1 METAAD
7 SYKDEPISFYKI
19 IKDFTCDLIRT
30 FPELKENNYICDGLI
45 HILNYNLKTH
55 DAVEIYDYC
64 KQVYPEHFFNI
75 LYKNESIFSPDA
87 SGNTYFLP
95 NINFTLLWNSNI
107 SENTKNVI
115 WQYLQLILFSVVPDT
130 DNMASF
136 GDTAKLFEAINEEEF
151 SSKIEET
158 FNNFTKMCEDASG
171 IGISSEDLPNREDV
185 ENHLK
190 GIFSGKIGSLAKD
203 IAEEVASEL
212 DIDAEG
218 ITDMKD
224 VFQKLIK
231 NPQKLME
238 LAKKVGDKLDAKI
251 KSGEIKES
259 ELLEEASQYMNNLK
273 DMPGA
278 EGMKDLLSKFG
289 LNNMSKAQT
298 GAMKS
303 EMDRRVTKSKQQER
317 MRAELER
324 RQLEKAKKQLEEQQ
338 KAQAAPT
345 PVQAEPEKPQK
356 TKRNKKK

>member
-1 METAAD
+1 MAEQNTHDAHDSRDSRENFFKLANDFCAD
-7 SYKDEPISFYKI
+7 L
-19 IKDFTCDLIRT
+19 TNT
-30 FPELKENNYICDGLI
+30 FPELGELCVNDATYEFCREN
-45 HILNYNLKTH
+45 
-55 DAVEIYDYC
+55 
-64 KQVYPEHFFNI
+64 YPKHFFNI
-75 LYKNESIFSPDA
+75 LYKNEEMFETSHVELIPGVDFS
-87 SGNTYFLP
+87 
-95 NINFTLLWNSNI
+95 LLWKSNI

-130 DNMASF
+130 ENMDSF
-136 GDTAKLFEAINEEEF
+136 GDTAKLFEAINEDEF
-151 SSKIEET
+151 SAKIEET
-158 FNNFTKMCEDASG
+158 FNGFAKMCEDMSG
-171 IGISSEDLPNREDV
+171 VSAESIPNREDV

-224 VFQKLIK
+224 VFKKLIK

-238 LAKKVGDKLDAKI
+238 LAKKVGDKLDSKI

-298 GAMKS
+298 GAMQA
-303 EMDRRVTKSKQQER
+303 EMGRRVSKSKQQER

-324 RQLEKAKKQLEEQQ
+324 RNLEKAKKLLEEQQ
-338 KAQAAPT
+338 RATSAAATAAP
-345 PVQAEPEKPQK
+345 VEPEKPQK

>member
-1 METAAD
+1 MEQDSETPAANFF
-7 SYKDEPISFYKI
+7 KLAN
-19 IKDFTCDLIRT
+19 DFCADLTNT
-30 FPELKENNYICDGLI
+30 FPELGEIEVNEATHEFCKANYP
-45 HILNYNLKTH
+45 K
-55 DAVEIYDYC
+55 
-64 KQVYPEHFFNI
+64 HFFNI
-75 LYKNESIFSPDA
+75 LYKNEEMFAGDSPVEL
-87 SGNTYFLP
+87 LP
-95 NINFTLLWNSNI
+95 GVNFAPLWKSNI

-130 DNMASF
+130 DGMASF
-136 GDTAKLFEAINEEEF
+136 GDTAKLFEAINEDEF

-158 FNNFTKMCEDASG
+158 FNGFAKMCEDISG
-171 IGISSEDLPNREDV
+171 VGISAENIPNREDV

-190 GIFSGKIGSLAKD
+190 GMFSGKIGSLAKD
-203 IAEEVASEL
+203 IAEEVATEL

-224 VFQKLIK
+224 VFKKLIK

-238 LAKKVGDKLDAKI
+238 LAKKVGDKLDSKI

-298 GAMKS
+298 GAMQA
-303 EMDRRVTKSKQQER
+303 EMGRRVTKSKQQER

-324 RQLEKAKKQLEEQQ
+324 RNLEKAKKQLEEQQ
-338 KAQAAPT
+338 RAAAAAATPT
-345 PVQAEPEKPQK
+345 PVEPEKAQK

>member
-1 METAAD
+1 MAEQQSNRENFFKIATDFCAD
-7 SYKDEPISFYKI
+7 L
-19 IKDFTCDLIRT
+19 TNT
-30 FPELKENNYICDGLI
+30 FPELGEMCVNDATYEFCREN
-45 HILNYNLKTH
+45 
-55 DAVEIYDYC
+55 
-64 KQVYPEHFFNI
+64 YPKHFFNI
-75 LYKNESIFSPDA
+75 LYKNEEMFAKSPVEL
-87 SGNTYFLP
+87 LP
-95 NINFTLLWNSNI
+95 NVDFSLLWKSNI
-107 SENTKNVI
+107 SENTKNVV

-130 DNMASF
+130 KNMDSF

-151 SSKIEET
+151 SAKIEET
-158 FNNFTKMCEDASG
+158 FNGFAQMCEDMSD
-171 IGISSEDLPNREDV
+171 ISAESIPNREDV

-224 VFQKLIK
+224 VFKKLIK

-303 EMDRRVTKSKQQER
+303 EMDRRVSKSKQQER

-324 RQLEKAKKQLEEQQ
+324 RQLKKAKKQLEEQQ
-338 KAQAAPT
+338 KAQSAPT

>member
-1 METAAD
+1 MLKT
-7 SYKDEPISFYKI
+7 
-19 IKDFTCDLIRT
+19 LIRMDEQSTSENFFKLANDFCTDLTNT
-30 FPELKENNYICDGLI
+30 FPELGEISINNDTYEFCKD
-45 HILNYNLKTH
+45 NY
-55 DAVEIYDYC
+55 
-64 KQVYPEHFFNI
+64 PRHFFNI
-75 LYKNESIFSPDA
+75 LYKNEEMFASSPVEL
-87 SGNTYFLP
+87 LP
-95 NINFTLLWNSNI
+95 GIDFYPLWTSNI

-115 WQYLQLILFSVVPDT
+115 WQYLQLILFSVVQDT
-130 DNMASF
+130 ESVSAF

-151 SSKIEET
+151 SAKIEET
-158 FNNFTKMCEDASG
+158 FKGFADMCNDSSG
-171 IGISSEDLPNREDV
+171 ISTEDMPNREEV

-190 GIFSGKIGSLAKD
+190 GIFSGKIGTLAKD
-203 IAEEVASEL
+203 IAEEVAGEL

-224 VFQKLIK
+224 VFKKLIK

-278 EGMKDLLSKFG
+278 EGMKELLAKFG

-298 GAMKS
+298 GAMKA

-324 RQLEKAKKQLEEQQ
+324 RQLEKAKKLLEEQQ
-338 KAQAAPT
+338 RAAT
-345 PVQAEPEKPQK
+345 AEPEKPQK

>member
-1 METAAD
+1 MDDKNATNFFKLA
-7 SYKDEPISFYKI
+7 
-19 IKDFTCDLIRT
+19 KDFCTDLTNT
-30 FPELKENNYICDGLI
+30 FPELGEICVNEALYEFCKANYP
-45 HILNYNLKTH
+45 H
-55 DAVEIYDYC
+55 
-64 KQVYPEHFFNI
+64 HFFNI
-75 LYKNESIFSPDA
+75 LYKNDAMFDVSPVELLPGVDFS
-87 SGNTYFLP
+87 
-95 NINFTLLWNSNI
+95 LLWKSNI
-107 SENTKNVI
+107 SDNTKAVI

-130 DNMASF
+130 ENMASF

-151 SSKIEET
+151 SAKIEET
-158 FNNFTKMCEDASG
+158 FNGFAQMCEDMSG
-171 IGISSEDLPNREDV
+171 VSQEDMPNREEV

-224 VFQKLIK
+224 VFKKLIK

-289 LNNMSKAQT
+289 MNNMSKAQT

-303 EMDRRVTKSKQQER
+303 EMDRRISKSKQQER

-324 RQLEKAKKQLEEQQ
+324 RQLEKAKKLLEEQQ
-338 KAQAAPT
+338 KAAA
-345 PVQAEPEKPQK
+345 ASNEPEKPQK

>member
-1 METAAD
+1 MEEIDTSANFLKLANDFSAD
-7 SYKDEPISFYKI
+7 
-19 IKDFTCDLIRT
+19 LANT
-30 FPELKENNYICDGLI
+30 FPELGEIKISAATYEFCKE
-45 HILNYNLKTH
+45 H
-55 DAVEIYDYC
+55 
-64 KQVYPEHFFNI
+64 YPKHFFNI
-75 LYKNESIFSPDA
+75 LYKNEEMFSSPVELLPGVDFSP
-87 SGNTYFLP
+87 
-95 NINFTLLWNSNI
+95 LWNSNI

-130 DNMASF
+130 ESMTSF
-136 GDTAKLFEAINEEEF
+136 GDTAKLFEAIDEEEF
-151 SSKIEET
+151 SAKIEET
-158 FNNFTKMCEDASG
+158 FKGFADMRDASG
-171 IGISSEDLPNREDV
+171 DIPNREEV
-185 ENHLK
+185 ESHLK

-203 IAEEVASEL
+203 IAEEVANEL

-224 VFQKLIK
+224 VFKKLIK

-289 LNNMSKAQT
+289 LNNMSKAQK
-298 GAMKS
+298 GAMQA
-303 EMDRRVTKSKQQER
+303 EMGKRVAKSKQQER

-324 RQLEKAKKQLEEQQ
+324 RQLEKAKKALEEE
-338 KAQAAPT
+338 KK
-345 PVQAEPEKPQK
+345 VQPQSQPEKPQK

>member
-1 METAAD
+1 MSEQNTRDARDARDNFFKLANDFCAD
-7 SYKDEPISFYKI
+7 L
-19 IKDFTCDLIRT
+19 TNT
-30 FPELKENNYICDGLI
+30 FPELGEICVNDATYEFCREN
-45 HILNYNLKTH
+45 
-55 DAVEIYDYC
+55 
-64 KQVYPEHFFNI
+64 YPKHFFNI
-75 LYKNESIFSPDA
+75 LYKNEDLFASSPVELLPSVDFS
-87 SGNTYFLP
+87 
-95 NINFTLLWNSNI
+95 LLWKSNI

-130 DNMASF
+130 ENMDSF

-158 FNNFTKMCEDASG
+158 FKGFAEMCEDISG
-171 IGISSEDLPNREDV
+171 VGISSENIPNREDV

-224 VFQKLIK
+224 VFKKLIK

-238 LAKKVGDKLDAKI
+238 LAKKVGDKLDSKI

-298 GAMKS
+298 GAMQA
-303 EMDRRVTKSKQQER
+303 EMGRRVTKSKQQER

-324 RQLEKAKKQLEEQQ
+324 RQLEKAKKLLEEQQ
-338 KAQAAPT
+338 RATAAAATT
-345 PVQAEPEKPQK
+345 PIEPEKPQK

>member
-1 METAAD
+1 MAEQSTRDNFFKLANDFCAD
-7 SYKDEPISFYKI
+7 L
-19 IKDFTCDLIRT
+19 TNT
-30 FPELKENNYICDGLI
+30 FPELGEMSVNDATYEFCKVNYP
-45 HILNYNLKTH
+45 K
-55 DAVEIYDYC
+55 
-64 KQVYPEHFFNI
+64 HFFNI
-75 LYKNESIFSPDA
+75 LYKNEDMFQTSRVELLPGVDFSP
-87 SGNTYFLP
+87 
-95 NINFTLLWNSNI
+95 LWKSNI
-107 SENTKNVI
+107 SENTKSVI

-130 DNMASF
+130 ENMESF

-158 FNNFTKMCEDASG
+158 FNGFAQMCDDIS
-171 IGISSEDLPNREDV
+171 GISSENIPNREDV

-190 GIFSGKIGSLAKD
+190 GIFSGKIGTLAKD
-203 IAEEVASEL
+203 IATEVASEL

-224 VFQKLIK
+224 VFKKLIK

-278 EGMKDLLSKFG
+278 EGLKDLLAKFG
-289 LNNMSKAQT
+289 LNNMSNAQT

-303 EMDRRVTKSKQQER
+303 EMDRRVSKSKQQER

-324 RQLEKAKKQLEEQQ
+324 RNLEKAKKLLEEQQ
-338 KAQAAPT
+338 RPALAATT
-345 PVQAEPEKPQK
+345 PVEQPEKPQK

>member
-1 METAAD
+1 MEENNKPGEVKANFTKIVNDFCAD
-7 SYKDEPISFYKI
+7 L
-19 IKDFTCDLIRT
+19 TNT
-30 FPELKENNYICDGLI
+30 FPELGEMCVNDSTYEFCKTNYP
-45 HILNYNLKTH
+45 
-55 DAVEIYDYC
+55 
-64 KQVYPEHFFNI
+64 QHFFNI
-75 LYKNESIFSPDA
+75 LYKNEEMFQASPTELLPGVDFSP
-87 SGNTYFLP
+87 
-95 NINFTLLWNSNI
+95 LWKSNI

-115 WQYLQLILFSVVPDT
+115 WQYLQLILFSVVQDT
-130 DNMASF
+130 ESIASF

-151 SSKIEET
+151 SAKIEET
-158 FNNFTKMCEDASG
+158 FNGLCGDLSG
-171 IGISSEDLPNREDV
+171 IGLSSEDIPNQEDV

-190 GIFSGKIGSLAKD
+190 NIFTGKIGSLAKD

-218 ITDMKD
+218 ITDVKD
-224 VFQKLIK
+224 VFKKLIK

-238 LAKKVGDKLDAKI
+238 LAKKVGDKLDTKI

-273 DMPGA
+273 NMPGA
-278 EGMKDLLSKFG
+278 DGIKDLLSKFG
-289 LNNMSKAQT
+289 LNNMSKSQT
-298 GAMKS
+298 GAMKA

-338 KAQAAPT
+338 RASSAAELSQPE
-345 PVQAEPEKPQK
+345 AEKPQK

>member
-7 SYKDEPISFYKI
+7 SYTDEPISFYKI
-19 IKDFTCDLIRT
+19 VKDFTVDLIRT
-30 FPELKENNYICDGLI
+30 FPELKENNYICDGLVN
-45 HILNYNLKTH
+45 ILNDNLHNIDVT
-55 DAVEIYDYC
+55 EIYDYC
-64 KQVYPEHFFNI
+64 KSVYPAHFFNI
-75 LYKNESIFSPDA
+75 LYKNEAIFSPDA

-95 NINFTLLWNSNI
+95 NINFTQLWNSNI
-107 SENTKNVI
+107 TENTKNVI
-115 WQYLQLILFSVVPDT
+115 WQYLQLILFSVVPET
-130 DNMASF
+130 DDIASF
-136 GDTAKLFEAINEEEF
+136 GDTAKLFEAINEDEF
-151 SSKIEET
+151 SAKIEET
-158 FNNFTKMCEDASG
+158 FNGFAKMCEDVSG
-171 IGISSEDLPNREDV
+171 ISAENIPNREDV

-224 VFQKLIK
+224 VFKKLIK

-238 LAKKVGDKLDAKI
+238 LAKKVGDKLDSKI

-298 GAMKS
+298 GAMQA
-303 EMDRRVTKSKQQER
+303 EMGRRVTKSKQQER

-324 RQLEKAKKQLEEQQ
+324 RNLEKAKKQLEEQQ
-338 KAQAAPT
+338 RATAAAATPT
-345 PVQAEPEKPQK
+345 PVKPEKAQK

>member
-1 METAAD
+1 MEQHSETLTSNFFKLAN
-7 SYKDEPISFYKI
+7 
-19 IKDFTCDLIRT
+19 DFCTDLTNT
-30 FPELKENNYICDGLI
+30 FPELGTIVVNDATHEFCKANYP
-45 HILNYNLKTH
+45 N
-55 DAVEIYDYC
+55 
-64 KQVYPEHFFNI
+64 HFFNI
-75 LYKNESIFSPDA
+75 LYKNEEMFAGDSSVELLPGINFSP
-87 SGNTYFLP
+87 
-95 NINFTLLWNSNI
+95 LWNSNI

-115 WQYLQLILFSVVPDT
+115 WQYLQLILFSVVPET
-130 DNMASF
+130 DDMASF
-136 GDTAKLFEAINEEEF
+136 GDTAKLFEAINEDEF
-151 SSKIEET
+151 SAKIEET
-158 FNNFTKMCEDASG
+158 FNGFAKMCEDASG
-171 IGISSEDLPNREDV
+171 ISAENIPNRENV

-203 IAEEVASEL
+203 IAEEVATEL

-224 VFQKLIK
+224 VFKKLIK

-238 LAKKVGDKLDAKI
+238 LAKKVGDKLDSKI

-298 GAMKS
+298 GAMQA
-303 EMDRRVTKSKQQER
+303 EMGRRVTKSKQQEK

-324 RQLEKAKKQLEEQQ
+324 RNLEKAKKQLEEQQ
-338 KAQAAPT
+338 RATAAAATPT
-345 PVQAEPEKPQK
+345 PVEPEKAQK

>member
-1 METAAD
+1 MEQDSETPAANFF
-7 SYKDEPISFYKI
+7 KLAN
-19 IKDFTCDLIRT
+19 DFCADLTNT
-30 FPELKENNYICDGLI
+30 FPELGEIEVNEATHEFCKANYP
-45 HILNYNLKTH
+45 K
-55 DAVEIYDYC
+55 
-64 KQVYPEHFFNI
+64 HFFNI
-75 LYKNESIFSPDA
+75 LYKNEEMFAGDSPVELLPGVNFSP
-87 SGNTYFLP
+87 
-95 NINFTLLWNSNI
+95 LWKSNI

-115 WQYLQLILFSVVPDT
+115 WQYLQLILFSVVPET
-130 DNMASF
+130 DGMSSF
-136 GDTAKLFEAINEEEF
+136 GDTAKLFEAINEDEF

-158 FNNFTKMCEDASG
+158 FNGFAKMCEDISG
-171 IGISSEDLPNREDV
+171 VGISAENIPNREDV

-203 IAEEVASEL
+203 IAEEVATEL

-224 VFQKLIK
+224 VFKKLIK

-238 LAKKVGDKLDAKI
+238 LAKKVGDKLDSKI

-298 GAMKS
+298 GAMQA
-303 EMDRRVTKSKQQER
+303 EMGRRVTKSKQQER

-324 RQLEKAKKQLEEQQ
+324 RNLEKAKKQLEEQQ
-338 KAQAAPT
+338 RAAAAATEP
-345 PVQAEPEKPQK
+345 EPEKAQK

>member
-1 METAAD
+1 MEEQSNRDNFFKLVTDFCAD
-7 SYKDEPISFYKI
+7 L
-19 IKDFTCDLIRT
+19 TNT
-30 FPELKENNYICDGLI
+30 FPELGDMCVNDATYEFCKTNYP
-45 HILNYNLKTH
+45 K
-55 DAVEIYDYC
+55 
-64 KQVYPEHFFNI
+64 HFFNI
-75 LYKNESIFSPDA
+75 LYKNEDMFADSIEL
-87 SGNTYFLP
+87 LP
-95 NINFTLLWNSNI
+95 NVDFSLLWKSNI

-130 DNMASF
+130 DNMESF

-151 SSKIEET
+151 SAKIEET
-158 FNNFTKMCEDASG
+158 FNGFAQMCEDMSG
-171 IGISSEDLPNREDV
+171 VGISSENIPNREDV

-224 VFQKLIK
+224 VFKKLIK

-303 EMDRRVTKSKQQER
+303 EMDRRVSKSKQQER

-338 KAQAAPT
+338 RAAAAASAPT
-345 PVQAEPEKPQK
+345 PIEPEKPQK

>member
-1 METAAD
+1 MDTAAD
-7 SYKDEPISFYKI
+7 TYTDEPISFYKI

-30 FPELKENNYICDGLI
+30 FPELKENDYICEGLI
-45 HILNYNLKTH
+45 NILNNNLNSL
-55 DAVEIYDYC
+55 DATEIYDYC
-64 KQVYPEHFFNI
+64 KRVYPEHFFNI

-95 NINFTLLWNSNI
+95 NINFTQLWSSNI

-115 WQYLQLILFSVVPDT
+115 WQYLQLILFSVVPET
-130 DNMASF
+130 ENMSSF
-136 GDTAKLFEAINEEEF
+136 GDTAKLFEAINEDEF
-151 SSKIEET
+151 TAKIEET
-158 FNNFTKMCEDASG
+158 FNGFAQMCEDMSG
-171 IGISSEDLPNREDV
+171 VSQEDIPNREDV

-203 IAEEVASEL
+203 IAGEVASEL

-218 ITDMKD
+218 VTDMKD
-224 VFQKLIK
+224 VFKKLIK

-238 LAKKVGDKLDAKI
+238 LAKKVGDKLDSKI

-289 LNNMSKAQT
+289 LNNMSNAQT

-303 EMDRRVTKSKQQER
+303 EMDKRVKKSKQQER

-324 RQLEKAKKQLEEQQ
+324 RNLEKAKKLLEEQQ
-338 KAQAAPT
+338 RATAAAAT
-345 PVQAEPEKPQK
+345 PVEPEKPQK

>member
-1 METAAD
+1 MEQDSETPAANFF
-7 SYKDEPISFYKI
+7 KLAN
-19 IKDFTCDLIRT
+19 DFCADLTNT
-30 FPELKENNYICDGLI
+30 FPELGEIEVNEATHEFCKANYP
-45 HILNYNLKTH
+45 K
-55 DAVEIYDYC
+55 
-64 KQVYPEHFFNI
+64 HFFNI
-75 LYKNESIFSPDA
+75 LYKNEEMFAGDSPVELLPGVNFSP
-87 SGNTYFLP
+87 
-95 NINFTLLWNSNI
+95 LWKSNI

-115 WQYLQLILFSVVPDT
+115 WQYLQLILFSVVPET
-130 DNMASF
+130 DGMASF
-136 GDTAKLFEAINEEEF
+136 GDTAKLFEAINEDEF

-158 FNNFTKMCEDASG
+158 FNGFAKMCEDASG
-171 IGISSEDLPNREDV
+171 ISAENIPNREDV

-203 IAEEVASEL
+203 IAEEVATEL

-224 VFQKLIK
+224 VFKKLIK

-238 LAKKVGDKLDAKI
+238 LAKKVGDKLDSKI

-298 GAMKS
+298 GAMQA
-303 EMDRRVTKSKQQER
+303 EMGRRVTKSKQQER

-324 RQLEKAKKQLEEQQ
+324 RNLEKAKKQLEEQQ
-338 KAQAAPT
+338 RATAAAATPT
-345 PVQAEPEKPQK
+345 PVEPEKAQK